1 MRKLY
6 LLLVVAMALSLSA
19 VAFADEGD
27 MATMEIS
34 GKEGYEGISGT
45 ATFTDMGDDTTKV
58 VVELTGTPAGG
69 NHPAHLH
76 DGTDCAMNEPVVH
89 PLENVVDGMST
100 TMVEASFDHLV
111 EANYYLNV
119 HLSAEE
125 VSTVIACGDEYV
137 MSAGMPE
144 TPETGAGGMAGESS
158 RIPMFGL
165 GIVGAVLAAG
175 TFLVIRS
182 RGI

>member
-6 LLLVVAMALSLSA
+6 LLLVMAMTLSLSA
-19 VAFADEGD
+19 VALADEGD
-27 MATMEIS
+27 MATVEIS

-58 VVELTGTPAGG
+58 VVELEGTPADG

-76 DGTDCAMNEPVVH
+76 DGTDCSMNKPVEH

-100 TMVEASFDHLV
+100 TTVDASFDHLV

-125 VSTVIACGDEYV
+125 VSTVVACGDEYV

-144 TPETGAGGMAGESS
+144 TGAGGLVDS
-158 RIPMFGL
+158 RNSAPL
-165 GIVGAVLAAG
+165 AALALVGAVLAAG
-175 TFLVIRS
+175 TFLVTRS

>member
-27 MATMEIS
+27 MATVEIS

-76 DGTDCAMNEPVVH
+76 DGTDCSMNEPVKH

-125 VSTVIACGDEYV
+125 VSTVVACGDEYV

-144 TPETGAGGMAGESS
+144 TGAGGMADS
-158 RIPMFGL
+158 RSGTPMAGL
-165 GIVGAVLAAG
+165 ALVGAVIASGAL
-175 TFLVIRS
+175 LVTRS
-182 RGI
+182 LGI